1 MIGSY
6 LILAV
11 LGFILISTFTAHYNQ
26 NYLEQYYAA
35 ALRRESS
42 QIADS
47 FGNSYYRSELTLEE
61 FQKQIAAVSS
71 YLDADIYIVT
81 TGGRVLITSEQYI
94 RPSET
99 ESIKDFDIL
108 DFSGSNYS
116 IGTFY
121 DHYDDDV
128 LTVYTPITRSYKV
141 TCYAIICL
149 PLSHITTL
157 QYDLLNGF
165 YLSLIFLLLLALIIL
180 LTFIFAVYRPLQVII
195 RAARNY
201 ADGNFDTALE
211 MERQDEIGTLADTL
225 HFMALELNAL
235 DNDQH
240 KFVSNVS
247 HDFRSPLTSIKG
259 YAQAMADGTASITRE
274 STTMQTETH
283 YYAMRID
290 TPEGAQVLRVGEDVA
305 NIWGLSTDT
314 LPLLCGAVVL
324 ILCAATLFSWWL
336 TRRMVQPI
344 NHLAEHLDTI
354 EADVPYEELIPLA
367 RTIQTDRKLREDNE
381 TMRREFTANV
391 SHELKTPLTSISGY
405 AELIETGMAKPADV
419 PTFAARIHKE
429 AQRMIALVSDILQ
442 LSELD
447 GTQASRSREPVTE
460 MTPVD
465 LAALVKETAQ
475 NMTVNARRAYVTLQ
489 YDARPATVRG
499 SRDQLS
505 ELTQNLF
512 DNAIRF
518 IRPGGH
524 VELRCGVGGDGC
536 PYFEVEDNGIGIP
549 QDSQTR
555 VFERFYRVDKSRSKA
570 TGGTGLGLAIVKH
583 IALLHDA
590 KIDLQSQVGTGTTI
604 RGSFPKNS

>member
-1 MIGSY
+1 MTNDERRTRQPLSMTRRYRRG
-6 LILAV
+6 LILTGLLCALAV
-11 LGFILISTFTAHYNQ
+11 LTAATVLFQRSYAERID
-26 NYLEQYYAA
+26 NYLMQICHGYAA
-35 ALRRESS
+35 AYEAQDTHSATTLLNLLPENCPLRITLIDTDGTVLYDTELGSYVVDVNGDIYAA
-42 QIADS
+42 QTDLPNHAD
-47 FGNSYYRSELTLEE
+47 RPE
-61 FQKQIAAVSS
+61 FQ
-71 YLDADIYIVT
+71 
-81 TGGRVLITSEQYI
+81 
-94 RPSET
+94 
-99 ESIKDFDIL
+99 
-108 DFSGSNYS
+108 
-116 IGTFY
+116 
-121 DHYDDDV
+121 
-128 LTVYTPITRSYKV
+128 
-141 TCYAIICL
+141 
-149 PLSHITTL
+149 
-157 QYDLLNGF
+157 
-165 YLSLIFLLLLALIIL
+165 
-180 LTFIFAVYRPLQVII
+180 
-195 RAARNY
+195 
-201 ADGNFDTALE
+201 
-211 MERQDEIGTLADTL
+211 
-225 HFMALELNAL
+225 
-235 DNDQH
+235 
-240 KFVSNVS
+240 
-247 HDFRSPLTSIKG
+247 
-259 YAQAMADGTASITRE
+259 QAMASGSACITRE

-283 YYAMRID
+283 YYAVRID
-290 TPEGAQVLRVGEDVA
+290 LPEGAQVLRVGEDVA

-324 ILCAATLFSWWL
+324 ILLAATLFSWWL

-447 GTQASRSREPVTE
+447 STQASHSREPVTE
-460 MTPVD
+460 MAPVD

-505 ELTQNLF
+505 ELTQNLC
-512 DNAIRF
+512 DNAIRYN
-518 IRPGGH
+518 RPGGH

-604 RGSFPKNS
+604 RVTFPKNS

>member
-1 MIGSY
+1 MTDDERRTRQPLSMTRRYRRG
-6 LILAV
+6 LILTGLLCALAV
-11 LGFILISTFTAHYNQ
+11 LTAATVLFQRSYAERID
-26 NYLEQYYAA
+26 NYLMQICHSYAA
-35 ALRRESS
+35 AYEAQDTHDATTLLSLLPENLPLRITLIDTDGTVLYDTKRGSYIVDVNGDIYAA
-42 QIADS
+42 QTDLPNHAD
-47 FGNSYYRSELTLEE
+47 RPE
-61 FQKQIAAVSS
+61 FQ
-71 YLDADIYIVT
+71 
-81 TGGRVLITSEQYI
+81 
-94 RPSET
+94 
-99 ESIKDFDIL
+99 
-108 DFSGSNYS
+108 
-116 IGTFY
+116 
-121 DHYDDDV
+121 
-128 LTVYTPITRSYKV
+128 
-141 TCYAIICL
+141 
-149 PLSHITTL
+149 
-157 QYDLLNGF
+157 
-165 YLSLIFLLLLALIIL
+165 
-180 LTFIFAVYRPLQVII
+180 
-195 RAARNY
+195 
-201 ADGNFDTALE
+201 
-211 MERQDEIGTLADTL
+211 
-225 HFMALELNAL
+225 
-235 DNDQH
+235 
-240 KFVSNVS
+240 
-247 HDFRSPLTSIKG
+247 
-259 YAQAMADGTASITRE
+259 QAMANGSACITRE
-274 STTMQTETH
+274 SETLQLETH
-283 YYAMRID
+283 YYAVRID
-290 TPEGAQVLRVGEDVA
+290 LPEGAQVLRVGEDVA

-324 ILCAATLFSWWL
+324 ILLAATLFSWWL

-447 GTQASRSREPVTE
+447 STQASHSREPVTE
-460 MTPVD
+460 MAPVD

-489 YDARPATVRG
+489 YDAKPATVRG

-505 ELTQNLF
+505 ELTQNLC
-512 DNAIRF
+512 DNAIRYN
-518 IRPGGH
+518 RPGGH

-604 RGSFPKNS
+604 RVTFPKNS